1 MLEFSKGKTNKQ
13 FYKAFVFFILMV
25 AVFFNGFSMN
35 VYAYDMPLG
44 KNNSSNKI
52 YEWVRVRNVE
62 DIMNILGDEEYARK
76 KEFRLLMMPA
86 VSHGKNKVPT
96 FENYSIVDDA
106 EDDLGHVSL
115 KDNKWIAYESDVFYT
130 RGGMRAPYLVYT
142 GMSGNEIDIRN
153 AGEAVPTCRLY
164 EADKNDKK
172 TSELLI
178 GKKYVLAEAQV
189 VWTESDLGTLEKGY
203 YDDTWSLCFPA
214 ANYDTKVAKYL
225 KGTTY
230 GKECE
235 ELVALGCVIPN
246 VKGKEYSWIAD
257 DLNDAA
263 DDYCLQDD
271 DGIDEFDDV
280 SEIFYK
286 CYIGTAIDTLATV
299 NGTVTVNA
307 GQTNSFTGVSYIK
320 RNSVIEVKE
329 GGTLFISGTCINNGI
344 IKSSGGTI
352 IVQKGALITTMDTW
366 GETSGNIVISGG
378 ELIVREGARIVN
390 NNSDASGKD
399 SENLLVENDGYLL
412 NKGIICVL
420 GNVKFKW
427 MAELDN
433 DGYFYTGYGYKNDR
447 IASAGYNHAISDKSA
462 DEFADEA
469 EKQFINNIKLINDR
483 SFYLL
488 GFRGVFNNEGLI
500 Y

>member
-1 MLEFSKGKTNKQ
+1 MKFRKRI
-13 FYKAFVFFILMV
+13 YRAFAILVLMITV
-25 AVFFNGFSMN
+25 IFNHFTMD

-44 KNNSSNKI
+44 KKNTSNKI
-52 YEWVRVRNVE
+52 YEWVRVRSVE
-62 DIMNILGDEEYARK
+62 DIMDIIGDEEYARK

-86 VSHGKNKVPT
+86 VSHGKNKAPT
-96 FENYSIVDDA
+96 FDNYSIVDDG

-115 KDNKWIAYESDVFYT
+115 KDNQWIAYDSDVFYT
-130 RGGMRAPYLVYT
+130 RGGMRAPYLVYK
-142 GMSGNEIDIRN
+142 GMAGAEIDIRN

-164 EADKNDKK
+164 EADKNDQK

-178 GKKYVLAEAQV
+178 GKQYVFAEAQV
-189 VWTESDLGTLEKGY
+189 VWTESDLKSLSEGY
-203 YDDTWSLCFPA
+203 FDDTWALCFPA
-214 ANYDTKVAKYL
+214 ANYDTKVAKHLGNTVYR
-225 KGTTY
+225 
-230 GKECE
+230 KECE
-235 ELVALGCVIPN
+235 GLVAFGCVIPN
-246 VKGKEYSWIAD
+246 VKSKEYSWIAD
-257 DLNDAA
+257 DLNDAV
-263 DDYCLQDD
+263 DDYCLADD
-271 DGIDEFDDV
+271 DSIDEFDDV

-286 CYIGTAIDTLATV
+286 CYIGTAIDTVETI

-307 GQTNSFTGVSYIK
+307 GQTNSFSGVSYIK

-412 NKGIICVL
+412 NKGFICVL